1 MKKFYGENEL
11 RRMYLEFFESKGHL
25 AMKSFSLVPH
35 NDNSLLLINAG
46 MAPLKPYFTGQEI
59 PPRRRVTTCQKC
71 IRTGD
76 IENVGKTARHLTFF
90 EMLGNFSFG
99 DYFKHEAIH
108 WSWEFLTQVL
118 GLEEDRLYPSI
129 YGEDDEAFEI
139 WNKEVGVPAEKI
151 TRFYRDPETGECDN
165 FWEHGAGP
173 CGPCS
178 EIYYDRGE
186 KYGCGK
192 PDCKVG
198 CDCDRFME
206 VWNNVFTQ
214 FEGDGK
220 GGYTELAQKNID
232 TGMGLERLAV
242 VMQDVD
248 SVFDIDTMKAIRDK
262 VCEMSGKKY
271 QVDALDDVSIRLITD
286 HIRSATFMIS
296 DGIMPSNEGRG
307 YVLRRI
313 IRRAARH
320 GRMLG
325 IDGIFMA
332 KLAATVINESKD
344 GYPELE
350 EKKDF
355 IFKVLSQEEEKFG
368 KTIDQGL
375 SILSD
380 MEKQMEAD
388 GVKVLSGENAFKL
401 YDTYGF
407 PMDLTQ
413 EILEEKGFSVDEEG
427 FKKAMEV
434 QRTTARKARKVTN
447 YMGADETVYESV
459 DPSVTTEFV
468 GYDSLNCKSKITVLT
483 TETEIVEAL
492 SDGEVGTVIVE
503 QTPFYATMG
512 GQQGDKGIIRTAA
525 GEFQVGDTIKLLGGK
540 VGHVGKMISGMM
552 KTGDE
557 ADLSVDA
564 ALRAKICKN
573 HSATHLLQK
582 ALREVLGT
590 HVEQAGSYQ
599 DGERTR
605 FDFSHFA
612 AMTPEELEK
621 VEKIVNDKIAEAI
634 PVRTDVMTVDEAKK
648 TGAMALFG
656 EKYGETVR
664 VVSMGDFSKEFCGGT
679 HVKNTSEIA
688 AFKIISENG
697 VAAGVRRIEALTGD
711 NVFAYYRNLEKE
723 LLEAAKAAK
732 ATPATLTE
740 KIEHMQAE
748 IKALTSENESLKSKA
763 AKEALGDVMDQIV
776 EVKGVKL
783 LASAVDGVD
792 MNGLRDLGDQLKEQ
806 LGEGVIVLASSCER
820 KVNLIVMATDA
831 AMKQGAHAGNLIKS
845 IAGKVGGGG
854 GGRPN
859 MAQAGGKNPA
869 GILEAI
875 AEAKTALEAQLS

>member
-262 VCEMSGKKY
+262 VCELSGKKY

-286 HIRSATFMIS
+286 HIRSATFMVS

-512 GQQGDKGIIRTAA
+512 GQQGDKGIIRTAT
-525 GEFQVGDTIKLLGGK
+525 GEFQVEDTIKLLGGK

-806 LGEGVIVLASSCER
+806 LGEGVIVLASSCEG

-875 AEAKTALEAQLS
+875 AEAKTALETQLS

>member
-11 RRMYLEFFESKGHL
+11 RRMYLGFFESKGHL

-139 WNKEVGVPAEKI
+139 WNKEVGVPAERI

-806 LGEGVIVLASSCER
+806 LGEGVIVLASSCEG

>member
-139 WNKEVGVPAEKI
+139 WNKEVGVPAERI

-186 KYGCGK
+186 KYGCGR

-468 GYDSLNCKSKITVLT
+468 GYDSLNCKSKIT

-525 GEFQVGDTIKLLGGK
+525 GEFQVEDTIKLLGGK

-806 LGEGVIVLASSCER
+806 LGEGVIVLASSCEG

>member
-11 RRMYLEFFESKGHL
+11 RRMYLGFFESKGHL

-186 KYGCGK
+186 KYGCGR

-232 TGMGLERLAV
+232 TGRGLERLAV

-525 GEFQVGDTIKLLGGK
+525 GEFQVEDTIKLLGGK

-806 LGEGVIVLASSCER
+806 LGEGVIVLASSCEG